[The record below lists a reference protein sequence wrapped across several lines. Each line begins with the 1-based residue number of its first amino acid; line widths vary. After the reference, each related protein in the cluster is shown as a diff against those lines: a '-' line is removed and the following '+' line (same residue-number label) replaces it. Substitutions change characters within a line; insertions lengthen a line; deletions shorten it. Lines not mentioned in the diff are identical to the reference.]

1 VEAGRRGA
9 AGLPLRS
16 IDKAFYGTP
25 ANAEVDFDVRWG
37 EVHALLGENGA
48 GKSTLCSV
56 AAGLYRPD
64 AGAVL
69 LDGEEL
75 HLRSPADA
83 LAAGIGMVYQHFK
96 LVANLTVAENV
107 VLGHPDT
114 PGRVSARRIERL
126 TAELADRY
134 RLAVDPGA
142 RVWQLSVGEQQRVE
156 ILKLLHRRVRVL
168 ILDEPTAVLTPQESE
183 SLFDT
188 VRLMTDEGRAVVFV
202 SHKLEEVMR
211 VSDRITVLRDGRRV
225 ETVDTAAADPSTL
238 AMMMVGRE
246 VSFPERRGGA
256 EPGAV
261 VLSVRGLQVTGD
273 RGVEAVRGV
282 DLDVRA
288 GEILGVAGVSG
299 NGQRELAQ
307 AIAGLRDVDAGTVE
321 IGGADVTR
329 ASPRARTK
337 AGLGYIPEDRLGT
350 GLAPGLSIV
359 DNLALRT
366 YRRPPMSGRFL
377 LRRAEMERNADELV
391 RRYDVRG
398 VRRRLPVR
406 LLSGGNLQ
414 KALLAREIDQQPR
427 ALIASAPTRGLDV
440 GATVEVR
447 RRLLDERDR
456 GAGILL
462 ISEDLEELRALADR
476 IAVIHGGRIM
486 GEVDPVEATVEELGL
501 LMAGLR

>member
-1 VEAGRRGA
+1 
-9 AGLPLRS
+9 
-16 IDKAFYGTP
+16 
-25 ANAEVDFDVRWG
+25 VRWG

-64 AGAVL
+64 AGEVV
-69 LDGEEL
+69 LDGEVL

-96 LVANLTVAENV
+96 LVDNLTVAENV

-114 PGRVSARRIERL
+114 PARVSRRSIERL
-126 TAELADRY
+126 AAQLAERY
-134 RLAVDPGA
+134 RLEVDPGA

-188 VRLMTDEGRAVVFV
+188 VRLLTADGRAVIFV
-202 SHKLEEVMR
+202 SHKLEEVTR

-225 ETVDTAAADPSTL
+225 ATIATREAEASGL
-238 AMMMVGRE
+238 ARMMVGRE
-246 VSFPERRGGA
+246 VAFPERRGPAHLGD
-256 EPGAV
+256 V
-261 VLSVRGLQVTGD
+261 VLSVRGLAVTGD
-273 RGVEAVRGV
+273 RGIGVVHGV
-282 DLDVRA
+282 DLQVRA

-299 NGQRELAQ
+299 NGQRELAE
-307 AIAGLRDVDAGTVE
+307 AIAGLRDIDAGAVE
-321 IGGADVTR
+321 VGGVDVTGW
-329 ASPRARTK
+329 SPRRRTRS
-337 AGLGYIPEDRLGT
+337 GLGYIPENRLGT

-359 DNLALRT
+359 DNLALRR
-366 YRRPPMSGRFL
+366 YRRPPMSGRFV
-377 LRRAEMERNADELV
+377 LRRDEMERHADELV
-391 RRYDVRG
+391 RAFDVRG
-398 VRRRLPVR
+398 VRARLPVR

-414 KALLAREIDQQPR
+414 KALLAREIDQQPLV
-427 ALIASAPTRGLDV
+427 LIASGPTRGLDV

-476 IAVIHGGRIM
+476 IAVIHRGAIV
-486 GEVDPVEATVEELGL
+486 GEVDATAASVEEIGL
-501 LMAGLR
+501 LMAGSA